1 MHGFMGS
8 GPKQEWI
15 FKEGGPMHDPGRKV
29 LLPSAPRYLNT
40 RVGSNKNQ
48 WFDTKNY
55 VNDMGGF
62 IAEGIVDFNFCDIAK
77 TAEQSNSNLD
87 DETAATSIILDMIL
101 QEADKL
107 SSDRAE
113 GLSKV
118 FVGGFSQG
126 GAMTY
131 GTLMKQH
138 T

>member
-1 MHGFMGS
+1 
-8 GPKQEWI
+8 
-15 FKEGGPMHDPGRKV
+15 MHDPGRKV